1 MLDGWLPWLIGAF
14 VAVHLLWF
22 ASLLRMRNTGADAE
36 ESIPW
41 AEPGGDADPEIT
53 AGSQDV
59 VVCEH
64 CETENEVGYRFCA
77 GCVEELPGGIT
88 MRRSGGPATGR
99 GLF

>member
-1 MLDGWLPWLIGAF
+1 MLDSWLPWLIGAF
-14 VAVHLLWF
+14 VVVHLLWF
-22 ASLLRMRNTGADAE
+22 AYLIGRWGSDARTE

-41 AEPGGDADPEIT
+41 AEPGGDADPEVT
-53 AGSQDV
+53 AHSQDV

-88 MRRSGGPATGR
+88 MRRSGGPASGR